1 MGYGAD
7 MRAFRGALLFATLFL
22 SACGG
27 NGDEPTGTGGAGGS
41 GGAGGTGGSA
51 PAADRGPTTIPLD
64 GDPNGL
70 FWDDAE
76 QALYIADDNANRVLR
91 WTDEAGLSVAADLP
105 PGPPDSPGLGQV
117 VRTPDGTLVVPRFG
131 GGTAGDVVFVDA
143 EGNGGVVPGLD
154 PVRRR
159 IGLAVA
165 ANGKLYDS
173 YFVSLNGTKFGAVAE
188 LDLAG
193 SEVNVLEG
201 LDKPVGVLVVGSDL
215 YVSEQTVGR
224 VVVAPIDAPDQTA
237 VLAQLDTPDLLCHGP
252 EGSVF
257 TGGKAGDVRQIGADG
272 KVNELAGGYQEIRG
286 VAYDKTNKRLFFSD
300 HDANESDGVTHKL
313 QILPV
318 D

>member
-1 MGYGAD
+1 
-7 MRAFRGALLFATLFL
+7 MRIARGALVLAALML
-22 SACGG
+22 PACGG
-27 NGDEPTGTGGAGGS
+27 DGDDPAGTGGGGA
-41 GGAGGTGGSA
+41 GGAGGTGGGA
-51 PAADRGPTTIPLD
+51 PQVDRGPTTIPLD

-70 FWDDAE
+70 YWDDAAG
-76 QALYIADDNANRVLR
+76 ALYIADDNANRVLR
-91 WTDEAGLSVAADLP
+91 WTDEEGLSLAADLP
-105 PGPPDSPGLGQV
+105 PGPPDSAGLGQV
-117 VRTPDGTLVVPRFG
+117 VRTAGGTLVVPRFG

-159 IGLAVA
+159 IGMAIGP
-165 ANGKLYDS
+165 NGKLYDS

-193 SEVNVLEG
+193 SEVVVLDG
-201 LDKPVGVLVVGSDL
+201 LDKPVGVLVIGSDI
-215 YVSEQTVGR
+215 YVSEQAAGR
-224 VVVAPIDAPDQTA
+224 IVKAPIGAPDQAA
-237 VLAQLDTPDLLCHGP
+237 VLAQLDTPDLLCQGP
-252 EGSVF
+252 EGSIF

-272 KVNELAGGYQEIRG
+272 KVNEFAGGFQEIRG
-286 VAYDKTNKRLFFSD
+286 VAFDPTNRRLFLSD